1 MTASGIHTLATEIGR
16 DIIHHAPFTSRAGQI
31 PDLATGYAV
40 QDALVDHLIER
51 GARGAVTGYKVAANS
66 PALMDLF
73 NLPEPVSGRVFADQR
88 HDSPARLRRADFNQF
103 AFEPEIAA
111 VLGADLPIG
120 STPHDRAS
128 VAKSIA
134 RFVPAFELLDLR
146 QVDPPRAH
154 MPDMVAANISNE
166 GIVLGGPGVTAD
178 ALDPAALR
186 AEVLFDGAVAQDVT
200 GAAPQHPL
208 DVVAWLANHLGAR
221 GLVLT
226 AGMVV
231 LCGTHTPIQRPDGM
245 SRIELHMS
253 GLGEVAADL
262 A

>member
-1 MTASGIHTLATEIGR
+1 MTVSGIHTLAVEIGR
-16 DIIHHAPFTSRAGQI
+16 EIARHAPFVSRADQV

-40 QDALVDHLIER
+40 QDALVDYLIEH
-51 GARGAVTGYKVAANS
+51 GTRGAVTGYKVAANS
-66 PALMDLF
+66 PALLALF
-73 NLPEPVSGRVFADQR
+73 NMDEPVSARIFADQR
-88 HDSPARLRRADFNQF
+88 HESPARLRRADFNQF

-120 STPHDRAS
+120 TVAHDRAS
-128 VAKSIA
+128 VVASIA

-146 QVDPPRAH
+146 QVDPPRAR

-166 GIVLGGPGVTAD
+166 GIVLGGPGVAAD

-186 AEVLFDGAVAQDVT
+186 AEVLFDGAVVQDVT

-221 GLVLT
+221 GLMLT

-231 LCGTHTPIQRPDGM
+231 LCGTHTPIQRPDGV
-245 SRIELHMS
+245 SRIGLRMS
-253 GLGEVAADL
+253 GLGEVTVEFA
-262 A
+262 

>member
-1 MTASGIHTLATEIGR
+1 MTPSGLHSLAMDIGR
-16 DIIHHAPFTSRAGQI
+16 EIVAHAPFTSRADLI
-31 PDLATGYAV
+31 PDLQTAYAV
-40 QDALVDHLIER
+40 QDAVVDHLIES
-51 GARGAVTGYKVAANS
+51 GARGVVTGYKVAANS
-66 PALMDLF
+66 TALLDLF
-73 NLPEPVSGRVFADQR
+73 GLSEPVSARIFADQR
-88 HDSPARLRRADFNQF
+88 HEGAARLRRADFNQF

-111 VLGADLPIG
+111 ILGADLPVG
-120 STPHDRAS
+120 ATHDRAS
-128 VAKSIA
+128 AAAAIA

-166 GIVLGGPGVTAD
+166 GVVLGGPGVAAE
-178 ALDPAALR
+178 ALDPAAIR
-186 AEVLFDGAVAQDVT
+186 AEVLFDGALAQDVT

-221 GLVLT
+221 GLGLS

-231 LCGTHTPIQRPDGM
+231 LCGTHTPIQRPEGVR
-245 SRIELHMS
+245 RIALRMT
-253 GLGEVAADL
+253 GLGEVSADL

>member
-1 MTASGIHTLATEIGR
+1 MTASGIHTLAVEIGR
-16 DIIHHAPFTSRAGQI
+16 EIIRHAPFTSRADQV

-51 GARGAVTGYKVAANS
+51 GARGAVAGYKVAANS
-66 PALMDLF
+66 PALLALF
-73 NLPEPVSGRVFADQR
+73 ALPEPVSARVFADQR
-88 HDSPARLRRADFNQF
+88 HDSPARLRRADYDQF

-111 VLGADLPIG
+111 VMGADLPIG
-120 STPHDRAS
+120 AAAHDRAS
-128 VAKSIA
+128 VAGAIA
-134 RFVPAFELLDLR
+134 RFLPAFELLDLR
-146 QVDPPRAH
+146 HVDPPRAH

-166 GIVLGGPGVTAD
+166 GIVLGGPGVAPG
-178 ALDPAALR
+178 ALEPAAIR
-186 AEVLFDGAVAQDVT
+186 AEVLFDGKVVQDVT

-221 GLVLT
+221 GLMLT

-231 LCGTHTPIQRPDGM
+231 LCGTHTPIQRPDGV
-245 SRIELHMS
+245 SRIGLRMS

>member
-1 MTASGIHTLATEIGR
+1 MTDKGLHTLAMDIGR
-16 DIIHHAPFTSRAGQI
+16 DIVAHAPFVSRADHV
-31 PDLATGYAV
+31 PDLAAGYAV
-40 QDALVDHLIER
+40 QDAVVDHLIES
-51 GARGAVTGYKVAANS
+51 GAREAVTGYKVAANS
-66 PALMDLF
+66 KALLDLF
-73 NLPEPVSGRVFADQR
+73 GLAEPVSARIFADQR

-111 VLGADLPIG
+111 ILGADLAPG
-120 STPHDRAS
+120 VRHDRAS
-128 VAKSIA
+128 AAAAVA

-166 GIVLGGPGVTAD
+166 GIVLGGPGVAPE
-178 ALDPAALR
+178 ALDPAAIR
-186 AEVLFDGAVAQDVT
+186 AEVLFDGAMVQDVT

-221 GLVLT
+221 GFGLS

-231 LCGTHTPIQRPDGM
+231 LCGTHTPILRPEGVTRL
-245 SRIELHMS
+245 SLRMS

-262 A
+262 G